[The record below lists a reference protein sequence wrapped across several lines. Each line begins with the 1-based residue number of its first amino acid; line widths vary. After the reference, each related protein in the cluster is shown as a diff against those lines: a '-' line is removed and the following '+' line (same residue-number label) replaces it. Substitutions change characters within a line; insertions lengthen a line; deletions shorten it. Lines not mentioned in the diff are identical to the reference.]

1 MEFLIFTINLSCYTG
16 FYSIKDWHAF
26 TEKNTPKKMPT
37 DGAENSGDNCV
48 SVNDYK
54 LVFFYSR

>member
-1 MEFLIFTINLSCYTG
+1 MLYRVFFTLLCET
-16 FYSIKDWHAF
+16 IKDWHAF
-26 TEKNTPKKMPT
+26 TEKNTQKKKPT

-54 LVFFYSR
+54 LVFFTQDNN